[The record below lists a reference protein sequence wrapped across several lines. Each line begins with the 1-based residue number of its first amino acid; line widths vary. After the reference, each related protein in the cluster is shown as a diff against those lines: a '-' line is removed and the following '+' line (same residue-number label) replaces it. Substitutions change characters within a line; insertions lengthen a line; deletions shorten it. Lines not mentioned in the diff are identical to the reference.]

1 MARLEQLLQH
11 LVQHLQLAA
20 DVHQIFVNP
29 VRLIMYTVL
38 VVSYQVLH
46 LIPKKNIARDRG
58 NLVNSGQ
65 VRERCDQIAQDRT
78 DLKAKRQV

>member
-58 NLVNSGQ
+58 NLLTTGTRKVRSNCSGQ
-65 VRERCDQIAQDRT
+65 DRS
-78 DLKAKRQV
+78 KS

>member
-29 VRLIMYTVL
+29 VRLIMYISCLLPVPYISSLLPSITFNTQEEY
-38 VVSYQVLH
+38 S
-46 LIPKKNIARDRG
+46 
-58 NLVNSGQ
+58 
-65 VRERCDQIAQDRT
+65 
-78 DLKAKRQV
+78 